1 MNFPRTALVSQLSI
15 GPYAVRLLQT
25 IESLLQ
31 PRNWQTSGAGAWAF
45 RNMHDNMISSK
56 TSNMTATPLTATDF
70 RHALG
75 QFATGVTVI
84 TAPRAPGQPYGM
96 TANSFTSVSLDPF
109 LTLVCVDQR
118 SHLLPLL
125 KQGRFFGVNVLKEH
139 QQAVSVYFAQSEQT
153 PDAEAKLGIR
163 YRWTEGG
170 IPLLEDTLAQIVCR
184 VVASYIAGDHTIFL
198 GEVQSADLFP
208 GEPLLF
214 FRSRYRQLAPPR

>member
-1 MNFPRTALVSQLSI
+1 MV
-15 GPYAVRLLQT
+15 
-25 IESLLQ
+25 
-31 PRNWQTSGAGAWAF
+31 
-45 RNMHDNMISSK
+45 SSK

-75 QFATGVTVI
+75 HFATGVTVI
-84 TAPRAPGQPYGM
+84 TAPRAPGQAYGM

-125 KQGRFFGVNVLKEH
+125 KQNRFFGVNVLKEQ
-139 QQAVSVYFAQSEQT
+139 QQAVSVYFAQSEQASE
-153 PDAEAKLGIR
+153 AEAKLGIR
-163 YRWTEGG
+163 YRWTQQG
-170 IPLLEDTLAQIVCR
+170 IPLLEDTIAQIVCR

-214 FRSRYRQLAPPR
+214 FRSHYRQIAPPR

>member
-1 MNFPRTALVSQLSI
+1 
-15 GPYAVRLLQT
+15 
-25 IESLLQ
+25 
-31 PRNWQTSGAGAWAF
+31 
-45 RNMHDNMISSK
+45 
-56 TSNMTATPLTATDF
+56 MTATPLTKTDF

-84 TAPRAPGQPYGM
+84 TAPRDIPGQTTPQPYGM

-125 KQGRFFGVNVLKEH
+125 KQGRFFGVSVLKEH
-139 QQAVSVYFAQSEQT
+139 QRAISVYFAQSEQT
-153 PDAEAKLGIR
+153 SDAEAKLGIR
-163 YRWTEGG
+163 YRWTEDG

-214 FRSRYRQLAPPR
+214 FRSHYRQLAPVR

>member
-1 MNFPRTALVSQLSI
+1 MV
-15 GPYAVRLLQT
+15 
-25 IESLLQ
+25 
-31 PRNWQTSGAGAWAF
+31 
-45 RNMHDNMISSK
+45 SSK

-75 QFATGVTVI
+75 HFATGVTVI
-84 TAPRAPGQPYGM
+84 TAPRAPGQAYGM

-125 KQGRFFGVNVLKEH
+125 KQTRFFGVNVLMEQ
-139 QQAVSVYFAQSEQT
+139 QQAVSVYFAQSEQGSE
-153 PDAEAKLGIR
+153 AEAKLGIR
-163 YRWTEGG
+163 YRWTQQG
-170 IPLLEDTLAQIVCR
+170 IPLLEDTIAQIVCR

-214 FRSRYRQLAPPR
+214 FRSHYRQLAPPR

>member
-1 MNFPRTALVSQLSI
+1 M
-15 GPYAVRLLQT
+15 
-25 IESLLQ
+25 
-31 PRNWQTSGAGAWAF
+31 TS
-45 RNMHDNMISSK
+45 
-56 TSNMTATPLTATDF
+56 TPLTATDF

-84 TAPRAPGQPYGM
+84 TAPRGPGAAYGM

-125 KQGRFFGVNVLKEH
+125 KQSRYFGVNVLKVG
-139 QQAVSVYFAQSEQT
+139 QQQVSVYFAQSEQSAE
-153 PDAEAKLGIR
+153 AEAKLGIR
-163 YRWTEGG
+163 YCWSPAG
-170 IPLLEDTLAQIVCR
+170 IPLLEDALAQIVCR

-208 GEPLLF
+208 GEPLVF
-214 FRSRYRQLAPPR
+214 FRSHYRELAPSR

>member
-1 MNFPRTALVSQLSI
+1 MV
-15 GPYAVRLLQT
+15 
-25 IESLLQ
+25 
-31 PRNWQTSGAGAWAF
+31 
-45 RNMHDNMISSK
+45 SSK

-84 TAPRAPGQPYGM
+84 TAPRAPGQAYGM
-96 TANSFTSVSLDPF
+96 TANSFASVSLDPF
-109 LTLVCVDQR
+109 LILVCVDQR

-125 KQGRFFGVNVLKEH
+125 KQDRFFGVNVLKEH
-139 QQAVSVYFAQSEQT
+139 QQAVSVYFAQADQTSE
-153 PDAEAKLGIR
+153 AEAKLGIR
-163 YRWTEGG
+163 YRWTQAG
-170 IPLLEDTLAQIVCR
+170 IPLLEDTLAQIICR

-198 GEVQSADLFP
+198 GEVQSAELFP

>member
-1 MNFPRTALVSQLSI
+1 LRQQRQLNSWKLNNRKRPLYRTAL
-15 GPYAVRLLQT
+15 P
-25 IESLLQ
+25 
-31 PRNWQTSGAGAWAF
+31 F
-45 RNMHDNMISSK
+45 RHTPCGVVSSK
-56 TSNMTATPLTATDF
+56 TWDMTSTPLTATDF

-84 TAPRAPGQPYGM
+84 TAPRVPGQPGDQTSRQAYGM

-125 KQGRFFGVNVLKEH
+125 KQSRFFGVNVLKEH

-153 PDAEAKLGIR
+153 PEAEAKLGVR
-163 YRWTEGG
+163 YRWTPAG
-170 IPLLEDTLAQIVCR
+170 IPLLEDTIAQIVCR
-184 VVASYIAGDHTIFL
+184 VVATYIAGDHTIFL
-198 GEVQSADLFP
+198 GEVQSAELYP

-214 FRSRYRQLAPPR
+214 FRSHYRQLAPPR

>member
-1 MNFPRTALVSQLSI
+1 MPPEPISFRSHRSRPKRFACCKPRKGRGYRGIYAPSTSSVAFSQRGRS
-15 GPYAVRLLQT
+15 
-25 IESLLQ
+25 
-31 PRNWQTSGAGAWAF
+31 
-45 RNMHDNMISSK
+45 MISSK
-56 TSNMTATPLTATDF
+56 TPNMTATPLTATDF

-84 TAPRAPGQPYGM
+84 TAPRAPGQAYGM

-118 SHLLPLL
+118 SHLLSLL
-125 KQGRFFGVNVLKEH
+125 KQNRFFGVSVLKEQ
-139 QQAVSVYFAQSEQT
+139 QQALSVYFAQSEQT
-153 PDAEAKLGIR
+153 SEAEAKLGIR
-163 YRWTEGG
+163 YRWTQHG
-170 IPLLEDTLAQIVCR
+170 IPLLEDTIAQIVCR

-214 FRSRYRQLAPPR
+214 FRSHYRQLAPPR